1 LKKLLTVT
9 MSQAIAQLNL
19 MSQEEFVR
27 VLGTLFEHTPEIAQ
41 KAWHYRPFGDAIAL
55 HQKMIDVVEMMSKDE
70 QLALIRA
77 HPDLGSKAKMAD
89 SSVEEQAGLGLDK
102 LNAQEYERF
111 QLLNQSYK
119 DKFGFPFIIA
129 VKDQTKASVLDAFER
144 RLQNNIAIEIASAI
158 AEINKI
164 AWFRLLN
171 VVEQ

>member
-1 LKKLLTVT
+1 MKKLLTAT

-19 MSQEEFVR
+19 MSQEEFVG
-27 VLGTLFEHTPEIAQ
+27 VLGTVFEHTPEIAQ
-41 KAWHYRPFGDAIAL
+41 KAWNYRPFEDAITL
-55 HQKMIDVVEMMSKDE
+55 HQKMTEVVEMMSKDE
-70 QLALIRA
+70 QIALIQA

-89 SSVEEQAGLGLDK
+89 ASVEEQAGLGLDR
-102 LNAQEYERF
+102 LNAQEYKRF

-129 VKDQTKASVLDAFER
+129 VKNQTKVSVLDAFER
-144 RLQNNIAIEIASAI
+144 RSQNNIDTEIARAI

-171 VVEQ
+171 VIEQ